1 MVTIFWE
8 FEHKICYSS
17 AFTIDIYSR
26 SLHQTGSFR
35 DRTIKLCHLNFTTIN
50 PGCNGRPNEV
60 WIMDN
65 AQLRTDQKYRKAVS
79 K

>member
-17 AFTIDIYSR
+17 AFTIDYIQDLCIKQGVFGVGPSNCVIWI
-26 SLHQTGSFR
+26 SLYDQPLG
-35 DRTIKLCHLNFTTIN
+35 
-50 PGCNGRPNEV
+50 NGNEI
-60 WIMDN
+60 WIGLMDD